1 MRAPVINLRIAS
13 GAAARPTCVG
23 LALLLLALSSSASA
37 APRDA
42 CANGKRHRGAAIDL
56 DVKGA
61 DVHDVFRLLA
71 KVGKTN
77 IVVADDVRGRV
88 TLTLKTVPW
97 DQVMCTIAAV
107 HRLRIAV
114 DGNVLLVTAR

>member
-1 MRAPVINLRIAS
+1 MRAPLV
-13 GAAARPTCVG
+13 
-23 LALLLLALSSSASA
+23 LLLLALTSSASA
-37 APRDA
+37 EPRDA
-42 CANGKRHRGAAIDL
+42 CATGTRYRGSTIDL

-71 KVGKTN
+71 NVGKTN

-88 TLTLKTVPW
+88 TLTLKKVPW

-114 DGNVLLVTAR
+114 DGNVLLVTSR